1 MDENLSPEY
10 DVVVVGGGAAGLNGA
25 LMLARSL
32 RSVVV
37 IDAGSPRNAPAEGVH
52 GLLGH
57 DGIPPGDLLA
67 RGRAEVTSYGGR
79 VVGGEVATVQR
90 DGDGFRVVLVDGRS
104 TRCRRVLLT
113 AGAVDRLPDVPGLA
127 QRWGRDVVHCPYCHG
142 YEVRGRRIGVLAS
155 SPMAGH
161 QALMFGQLSDQVVFL
176 AHTAPPDAGTRAR
189 LEVRGIE
196 VVEGEVAEVLVADD
210 RIVGVRLSDGTV
222 VPLDVVATQT
232 RVEPRGPL
240 LEALRRDLGLET
252 VEHPSG
258 MAVHVPVGMAGVT
271 DVPGVWA
278 AGNLADP
285 MAQVGS
291 SAAAGA
297 MAGAHINGDL
307 VMAESAPAEVSA
319 GA

>member
-1 MDENLSPEY
+1 MEENTLHSSY

-37 IDAGSPRNAPAEGVH
+37 IDAGQPRNAPAEGVH

-57 DGIPPGDLLA
+57 DGVPPGELLA
-67 RGRAEVTSYGGR
+67 RGRAEVTSYGGQ
-79 VVGGEVATVQR
+79 VVGGEVATVVR
-90 DGDGFRVVLVDGRS
+90 EEGGFRVELADGRS
-104 TRCRRVLLT
+104 TTCRRLLLT
-113 AGAVDRLPDVPGLA
+113 AGVVDRLPDVPGLA
-127 QRWGRDVVHCPYCHG
+127 ERWGRDVVHCPYCHG

-155 SPMAGH
+155 SAMAGH

-176 AHTAPPDAGTRAR
+176 AHTAPPDAETRAR
-189 LEVRGIE
+189 LAVRGIP
-196 VVEGEVAEVLVADD
+196 VVEGEVTEVLAEGGALAGARLAD
-210 RIVGVRLSDGTV
+210 GSV
-222 VPLDVVATQT
+222 VELDAIATQT
-232 RVEPRGPL
+232 RVEPRGEL
-240 LEALRRDLGLET
+240 LEALQRDLGLT
-252 VEHPSG
+252 VVEHPSG

-307 VMAESAPAEVSA
+307 VMEESSPAEALV
-319 GA
+319 G